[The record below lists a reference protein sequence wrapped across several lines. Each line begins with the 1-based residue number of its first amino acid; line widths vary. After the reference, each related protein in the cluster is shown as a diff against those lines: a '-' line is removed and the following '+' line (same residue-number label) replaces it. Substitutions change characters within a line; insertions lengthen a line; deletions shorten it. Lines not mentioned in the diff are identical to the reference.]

1 MARYNFCVFSN
12 CTDPS
17 REAEF
22 NRWYT
27 HIHLPDLSRAK
38 GLVSAKRYVDNDPD
52 STAKY
57 LAVYEFETNDIE
69 ESLQSLYG
77 LAAECWPKGRH
88 IDCME
93 GALNLSSAVPL
104 FQEIDP
110 ESLEPPEDVNYSS
123 DAQET
128 VMSSFSR
135 G

>member
-1 MARYNFCVFSN
+1 MARYKFHVFSN

-17 REAEF
+17 REEEF

-27 HIHLPDLSRAK
+27 HIHLPDLSAAK
-38 GLVSAKRYVDNDPD
+38 GLVSAKRYVDKDPD

-57 LAVYEFETNDIE
+57 LAVYEFETDDIE

-77 LAAECWPKGRH
+77 LAAKCWPRGRH

-104 FQEIDP
+104 YQEIDP
-110 ESLEPPEDVNYSS
+110 DSLEPPGDVNYPA
-123 DAQET
+123 DAQEA
-128 VMSSFSR
+128 VMSSFAR
-135 G
+135 R

>member
-1 MARYNFCVFSN
+1 MARYNFHVFSN

-17 REAEF
+17 REEEF
-22 NRWYT
+22 NRWYS
-27 HIHLPDLSRAK
+27 HIHLPDLSYAK
-38 GLVSAKRYVDNDPD
+38 GLVSARRYVDNAPD

-57 LAVYEFETNDIE
+57 LAVYEFDTDDIE

-88 IDCME
+88 IDCMA
-93 GALNLSSAVPL
+93 GAPDLSSAVPL
-104 FQEIDP
+104 YQEIDP
-110 ESLEPPEDVNYSS
+110 ESLEPPEDVHYSS

>member
-1 MARYNFCVFSN
+1 MARYNFHVFSN

-17 REAEF
+17 REEEF

-27 HIHLPDLSRAK
+27 HIHLPDLSKAK
-38 GLVSAKRYVDNDPD
+38 GLVSARRYVDNDPD

-57 LAVYEFETNDIE
+57 LAVYEFETDDVE

-93 GALNLSSAVPL
+93 GALDLASAVPL
-104 FQEIDP
+104 YQEIDP
-110 ESLEPPEDVNYSS
+110 DSLEPPEEVNYSS
-123 DAQET
+123 DAQEA